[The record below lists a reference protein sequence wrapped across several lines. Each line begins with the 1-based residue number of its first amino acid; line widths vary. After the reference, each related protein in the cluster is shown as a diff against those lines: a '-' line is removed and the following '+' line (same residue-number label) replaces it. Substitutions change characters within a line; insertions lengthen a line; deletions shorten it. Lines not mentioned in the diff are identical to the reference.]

1 MRTGPQLP
9 CRPSASRVEFAHQD
23 QVLSRRRS
31 DLTCQ
36 SADFGLDLFDLG
48 RPCLNHVAH
57 ERPHSS
63 NACSTKVRRG
73 TDKNFRQTAL
83 ASPRGRYCA
92 CFLAGGP
99 DTDTRCWFRPKGGA
113 VVGTT
118 DTWGIASADFLRWY
132 LLAAFLA
139 VALVLLSN
147 WLASHRSVPA
157 SPTGRVLTPPEVG
170 ALTNDTQAVM
180 ASLAILRG
188 ADVIDSRGRVR
199 RALTATERTHLDWFT
214 RTVLERLGSGKAP
227 LVRSRL
233 VTNMSVACAQLRS
246 QLIDEGLLHG
256 RSERGASTVRVF
268 PILFVAAVG
277 FVRVI
282 SGIANGKPVLFLV
295 GIIVLLLLTLPF
307 VRRRRRR
314 TAQGDAELRRL
325 RVENDY
331 LSPRSRPSFTAY
343 GPSRAG
349 MSAALFGAGAL
360 LMLDPAMAGAL
371 SYGSAQ
377 AGGAAS
383 FGFGGDSGG
392 GSSGDGGGSS
402 CGGGGG
408 CGGGGRAIT

>member
-1 MRTGPQLP
+1 MDG
-9 CRPSASRVEFAHQD
+9 
-23 QVLSRRRS
+23 
-31 DLTCQ
+31 
-36 SADFGLDLFDLG
+36 
-48 RPCLNHVAH
+48 
-57 ERPHSS
+57 
-63 NACSTKVRRG
+63 
-73 TDKNFRQTAL
+73 
-83 ASPRGRYCA
+83 
-92 CFLAGGP
+92 
-99 DTDTRCWFRPKGGA
+99 
-113 VVGTT
+113 T

-132 LLAAFLA
+132 LLAAFVA

-199 RALTATERTHLDWFT
+199 RALTDTERTHLDWFT

-246 QLIDEGLLHG
+246 QLIKEGLLHG

-402 CGGGGG
+402 CGG
-408 CGGGGRAIT
+408 